1 MGAQCCDGSC
11 GEIGGLIG
19 SGCAIMKPI
28 REDHPLK
35 RFFRGLIDNAF
46 VAELG
51 LCNLAVIDYLADLLV
66 DFVHVDRLR
75 AIRNADGKPLD
86 QVAEMLTL
94 VTGVEDDRRPSENRR
109 CVIYRH
115 IGDYSLFWTGVYPE
129 GLRHR
134 RLARSRDRLLDYVH
148 QGKRSYALAS
158 DLTAQDS
165 VPPPELL
172 RALSEHFE
180 SCVHGLGLVR
190 KGWEQQA
197 PDSLQPSLHIL
208 Y

>member
-1 MGAQCCDGSC
+1 
-11 GEIGGLIG
+11 
-19 SGCAIMKPI
+19 MKPI

-35 RFFRGLIDNAF
+35 RFFRGLIENAF

-51 LCNLAVIDYLADLLV
+51 LCNLAVIDYLAELLV

-86 QVAEMLTL
+86 QVAEMLML
-94 VTGVEDDRRPSENRR
+94 VTGVEDDPEMSENRR
-109 CVIYRH
+109 GVIYRH

-129 GLRHR
+129 GLRLR
-134 RLARSRDRLLDYVH
+134 RLARARDRLLDYVH

-165 VPPPELL
+165 FPPPELL

-180 SCVHGLGLVR
+180 SCAHGLGLVR
-190 KGWEQQA
+190 REWERQT
-197 PDSLQPSLHIL
+197 PDSGAPSPHIL